1 MSTTKSDRERM
12 AALGARLMG
21 SNIAST
27 PSAPPS
33 ATAPRSMPTAA
44 KSINRE
50 NMPLFTRPVPP
61 EVRITPPVKRVEP
74 ASTTKMASVA
84 NESATNSTSV
94 LHERKLNVPETSA
107 ASSSQNSS
115 PSPVVGAAPSPHT
128 RDYHS
133 SAPRLAGETVR
144 SPMAVNSLRKGDV
157 DALKVVTPRT
167 HDSKRLT
174 DIHGQE
180 AREFA
185 QSISPGKGTP
195 SHGHKPQSSTR
206 RSVAREMYAA
216 TSIMAPASSPKS
228 VEARKPV
235 AAEWQD
241 FASAAA
247 TRRQISAV
255 TKNVA
260 AAAPV
265 IPDVKLPEAEEKE
278 KPIALPEG
286 TDAGANDISQNLA
299 PTQPLPPHLRKK
311 IEAAMA
317 EPEHSAAL
325 THFDSAYCAQIA
337 GSSACIMSDLTLGII
352 VAMRRDLD
360 ALVKRVAAM
369 ELEKGESGLQSGEK
383 SEEHHPAPT
392 K

>member
-1 MSTTKSDRERM
+1 
-12 AALGARLMG
+12 
-21 SNIAST
+21 
-27 PSAPPS
+27 
-33 ATAPRSMPTAA
+33 
-44 KSINRE
+44 
-50 NMPLFTRPVPP
+50 
-61 EVRITPPVKRVEP
+61 
-74 ASTTKMASVA
+74 MAS
-84 NESATNSTSV
+84 
-94 LHERKLNVPETSA
+94 
-107 ASSSQNSS
+107 AS
-115 PSPVVGAAPSPHT
+115 
-128 RDYHS
+128 
-133 SAPRLAGETVR
+133 
-144 SPMAVNSLRKGDV
+144 
-157 DALKVVTPRT
+157 
-167 HDSKRLT
+167 
-174 DIHGQE
+174 
-180 AREFA
+180 F
-185 QSISPGKGTP
+185 
-195 SHGHKPQSSTR
+195 
-206 RSVAREMYAA
+206 
-216 TSIMAPASSPKS
+216 PKS
-228 VEARKPV
+228 VEAKKPV

-247 TRRQISAV
+247 TRRQTSAV

-325 THFDSAYCAQIA
+325 AHFDSAYCAQIA

-392 K
+392 

>member
-27 PSAPPS
+27 PSATPS

-44 KSINRE
+44 KSIDRE
-50 NMPLFTRPVPP
+50 NMPLFIRPVPP
-61 EVRITPPVKRVEP
+61 EVRITPPVKRTEP

-107 ASSSQNSS
+107 ASSSKNSS

-133 SAPRLAGETVR
+133 SAPRLAGETVK
-144 SPMAVNSLRKGDV
+144 SPLAVNSLRKGDV
-157 DALKVVTPRT
+157 NALK
-167 HDSKRLT
+167 
-174 DIHGQE
+174 E

-195 SHGHKPQSSTR
+195 SHGHKTQSSTR

-216 TSIMAPASSPKS
+216 TSIMASASFPKS
-228 VEARKPV
+228 VEAKKPV

-247 TRRQISAV
+247 TRRQTSAV

-325 THFDSAYCAQIA
+325 AHFDSAYCAQIA

-392 K
+392 